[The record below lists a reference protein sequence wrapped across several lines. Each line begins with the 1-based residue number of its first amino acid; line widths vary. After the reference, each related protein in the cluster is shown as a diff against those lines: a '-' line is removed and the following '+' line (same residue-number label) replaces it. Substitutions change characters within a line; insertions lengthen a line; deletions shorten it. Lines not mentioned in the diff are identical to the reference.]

1 MQWQYKYK
9 GRMDCNDAD
18 YVYSQGSVG
27 TYDDSARSDMVELFL
42 TIILLNTFA
51 SEYDDGTYDRKKVLK
66 LFRSECAN
74 TPISK
79 DEVEKFIEDNNLEKS
94 IFDFVY
100 DFMPNVPN
108 DDSHAHSLSF
118 SFYRIPCGIKEEP
131 VNSTQVSKFISPLT
145 TK

>member
-9 GRMDCNDAD
+9 GKMDCNDAD
-18 YVYSQGSVG
+18 YVYSQGSIG
-27 TYDDSARSDMVELFL
+27 TYDDNNRSDMVELFL
-42 TIILLNTFA
+42 TIILLDKFA
-51 SEYDDGTYDRKKVLK
+51 GEYDAGTNDREKVLN

-79 DEVEKFIEDNNLEKS
+79 DEVEKFISDHYLDES

-100 DFMPNVPN
+100 DFMPRDPN
-108 DDSHAHSLSF
+108 DDSNAHDLSF
-118 SFYRIPCGIKEEP
+118 DFYRIPCGIKEEP
-131 VNSTQVSKFISPLT
+131 VYSAQVQQFISPLP